1 MDGFPVL
8 IIATLLTPF
17 TILMT
22 SGIFRITY
30 LLDTFEMSIDHTAMN
45 LADKLQDS
53 LNDKTDK
60 VKSSI

>member
-30 LLDTFEMSIDHTAMN
+30 LLDTFEMSMDHTAMN

-53 LNDKTDK
+53 LTDKTDK
-60 VKSSI
+60 V

>member
-30 LLDTFEMSIDHTAMN
+30 LLDTFEISMDHTAMN

-53 LNDKTDK
+53 LTDKTDK
-60 VKSSI
+60 V